1 MDILSKHL
9 IALLERMYNQEGQ
22 NEESQ
27 LVRDQFKAMENRF
40 HTWMNYYSL
49 FNGALLVAYC
59 TLIVS
64 TGIVIQLKYSIQTI
78 YKLECG
84 YWGLLAV
91 IAFLGVVASFCWF
104 LSMKGH
110 NCWLNNWR
118 RKLQRRYPDIMKDIS
133 GDDSF
138 TSQLVTSMRGKR
150 VLPGFYSTFEITK
163 VFIGTV
169 ITIWVMV
176 FIHAL
181 SKYVG
186 CNLSIIRIGAISF
199 FIVLILYLLR
209 HFLYICLGSNLN
221 GFSIN
226 GQAVENEE
234 GIRCEILR
242 NFLCASG
249 CHIIKVAL
257 LFLCIIVFF
266 LFLSQDYCIRCFLNK
281 IGNALI
287 CCCQ

>member
-64 TGIVIQLKYSIQTI
+64 TGKVIQQQYNIQTI

-118 RKLQRRYPDIMKDIS
+118 RR
-133 GDDSF
+133 F
-138 TSQLVTSMRGKR
+138 
-150 VLPGFYSTFEITK
+150 FYITTGH
-163 VFIGTV
+163 F
-169 ITIWVMV
+169 
-176 FIHAL
+176 HAREK
-181 SKYVG
+181 S
-186 CNLSIIRIGAISF
+186 SSRF
-199 FIVLILYLLR
+199 LL
-209 HFLYICLGSNLN
+209 
-221 GFSIN
+221 
-226 GQAVENEE
+226 
-234 GIRCEILR
+234 
-242 NFLCASG
+242 NF
-249 CHIIKVAL
+249 
-257 LFLCIIVFF
+257 
-266 LFLSQDYCIRCFLNK
+266 
-281 IGNALI
+281 
-287 CCCQ
+287 